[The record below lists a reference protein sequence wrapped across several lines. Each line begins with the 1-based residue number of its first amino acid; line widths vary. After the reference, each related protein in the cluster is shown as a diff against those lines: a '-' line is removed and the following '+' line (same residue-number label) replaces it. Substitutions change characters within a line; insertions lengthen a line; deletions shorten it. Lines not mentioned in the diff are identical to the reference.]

1 MDKNIKVYIKINES
15 NIIVAINSQIFLKD
29 LMEWIEIDE
38 GKGDKY
44 VHAQNNYFEKGLV
57 DEHRRYNYKYID
69 DTVVEIPEDEK
80 PEIKPIQPKTS
91 TEARLQAVE
100 EELNALLGV

>member
-1 MDKNIKVYIKINES
+1 MDKNTKVYIKINES

-29 LMEWIEIDE
+29 LTEWIEIDE

-44 VHAQNNYFEKGLV
+44 AHAQNNYLAKGLV
-57 DEHRRYNYKYID
+57 DEHKRYNYKYID
-69 DTVVEIPEDEK
+69 GTVVEIPEDEK
-80 PEIKPIQPKTS
+80 PEIKPAQPEPN